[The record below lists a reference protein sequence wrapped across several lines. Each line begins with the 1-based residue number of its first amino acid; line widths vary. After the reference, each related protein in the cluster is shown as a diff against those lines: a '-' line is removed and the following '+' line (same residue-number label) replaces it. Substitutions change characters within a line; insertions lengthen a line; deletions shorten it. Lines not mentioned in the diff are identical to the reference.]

1 MSPPSSIPRTD
12 RRHVTAPA
20 GDDVQADRLR
30 LGAKVLVASED
41 GTLLVRERRSDGST
55 FWTLPGGG
63 IRPTETLREGLRREV
78 NEELRCGLTIDE
90 PVATCAYQ
98 HVSSPDTV
106 TVYTVYSGSID
117 GDARPNPA
125 EGIVDSCFFGQSVPD
140 GTLSPFRRVVES
152 NLGADP

>member
-1 MSPPSSIPRTD
+1 MD
-12 RRHVTAPA
+12 RQRETAPA
-20 GDDVQADRLR
+20 GPDSAADRLR
-30 LGAKVLVASED
+30 LGAKILATSQD
-41 GTLLVRERRSDGST
+41 GALLVRERRSDGST

-63 IRPTETLREGLRREV
+63 IRYAETLREGLRREV
-78 NEELRCGLTIDE
+78 AEELGCGVTIDE

-98 HVSSPDTV
+98 HVSIPDTV

-140 GTLSPFRRVVES
+140 GTLAPFRRVVEA
-152 NLGADP
+152 NLRADS